1 MKALIAMSGGVD
13 SSVAAKLMKDKGY
26 ECIGATMRL
35 YDREDSELPDTD
47 MTDVSCSALGAD
59 RAAASASA
67 ERGCGRDR
75 DDDAIDAGSKSGCRT
90 CCSETDAADARAV
103 AGRLDMICHTLNY
116 KEEFRSKVIDKFI
129 ECYENGATPNPCID
143 CNRYMKFDLMLKKAK
158 SLGCDKLVTGHYARI
173 ERGEDGKYRLLK
185 AKDESKDQSYVLYM
199 LTQEQLEHIEFPMG
213 EYTKSRTRDI
223 AQESGFV
230 NSDKPDSQDI
240 CFVPDGD
247 YGAVIRSYTG
257 REYEEGDFVDK
268 EGNVLGRHKGII
280 GYTLGQRKGLG
291 ISADRPLYVI
301 DVDAEGNRVVLGD
314 NEDLMGREAYF
325 TDINWISGEAP
336 ADGAHLQAKTRYR
349 QKEQPGTVKKI
360 SDDKYVFVFDEPVR
374 AITRGQALVIYDG
387 EAVIGGGTIV

>member
-35 YDREDSELPDTD
+35 YDREDTD
-47 MTDVSCSALGAD
+47 MTDVSCSVLGAD

-67 ERGCGRDR
+67 ECGCGRDR
-75 DDDAIDAGSKSGCRT
+75 DDDAIGVGSKSSCRT

-116 KEEFRSKVIDKFI
+116 KEEFKDKVIDKFI
-129 ECYENGATPNPCID
+129 KCYEHGATPNPCID
-143 CNRYMKFDLMLKKAK
+143 CNRYMKFDLMLKKAE

-185 AKDESKDQSYVLYM
+185 AKDVSKDQSYVLYM
-199 LTQEQLEHIEFPMG
+199 LTQEQLAHIEFPMG
-213 EYTKSRTRDI
+213 EYAKNETRDI

-257 REYEEGDFVDK
+257 RKYEEGDFVDK

-280 GYTLGQRKGLG
+280 HYTLGQRKGLG

-301 DVDAEGNRVVLGD
+301 DVDADNNRVVLGD
-314 NEDLMGREAYF
+314 NEDLMGRESYF